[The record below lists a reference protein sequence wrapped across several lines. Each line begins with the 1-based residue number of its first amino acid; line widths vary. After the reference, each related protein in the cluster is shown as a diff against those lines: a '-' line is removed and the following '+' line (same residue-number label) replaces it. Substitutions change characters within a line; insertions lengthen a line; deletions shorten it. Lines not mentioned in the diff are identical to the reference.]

1 METADKSFKITMMTT
16 FKKIEEKIDNFITDL
31 ESILKE

>member
-16 FKKIEEKIDNFITDL
+16 FKNIEEKIDNFIRDL
-31 ESILKE
+31 KSILKE